1 MATSPYELRFG
12 IHSGQQHSDFPGYLD
27 LWTTAE
33 ELGLDWASC
42 FDHFLPIR
50 SDPEGPCFEGMTLL
64 AAMAAHTNRMR
75 IGMIVLG
82 VTYRHPAI
90 VANMA
95 ATIDHVS
102 GGRLEFGYGA
112 AWYEMEHE
120 QYGIPFPRIGVRMD
134 MLDEACRV
142 VRSLWTEKRTT
153 FEGQHYQ
160 LRDAM
165 CEPKPLQDHLPLI
178 IGGSG
183 ERRTLRIA
191 AEHGD
196 GWNAFYM
203 PLDQYR
209 HKLEV
214 LDRHCADVGR
224 DRGEIRQQLAVPMV
238 LGDDEAEAQERLQE
252 LAARMR
258 ADIDEVRNLFLVATP
273 EQFVETLQP
282 YVELG
287 VRDILMMARPPGD
300 RRTIELFAK
309 RVAPELRERARAI
322 A

>member
-1 MATSPYELRFG
+1 
-12 IHSGQQHSDFPGYLD
+12 
-27 LWTTAE
+27 
-33 ELGLDWASC
+33 
-42 FDHFLPIR
+42 
-50 SDPEGPCFEGMTLL
+50 
-64 AAMAAHTNRMR
+64 
-75 IGMIVLG
+75 
-82 VTYRHPAI
+82 
-90 VANMA
+90 MA

-112 AWYEMEHE
+112 AWYELEHE

-134 MLDEACRV
+134 MLDEACRI

-165 CEPKPLQDHLPLI
+165 CEPKPLQEHLTLI

-196 GWNAFYM
+196 GWNTLYM
-203 PLDQYR
+203 PFDQYR

-238 LGDDEAEAQERLQE
+238 LGDDEAEAQERLEE
-252 LAARMR
+252 LAARMH
-258 ADIDEVRNLFLVATP
+258 ANIDEVRSLFLVATP